1 MIWGKITTSV
11 HERTAMKGAA
21 IAASLAVVLSA
32 APVFAQAA
40 GQAPRPAAPAPA
52 SPAAAQ
58 PAPAAPPPPFPAGAK
73 IAFVNL
79 QQVANLSGEGKIST
93 GKVQALMAKKQTE
106 AQAKSKALADAQA
119 KLQSSGGILSDAA
132 RAQLEKDIERM
143 NVEGQRFQQD
153 AQAEINELSQQLQNE
168 FQQKLFPVLEAVS
181 KEKGIQVLLSAAD
194 AGVVWAEAGLDLTL
208 DAVKKLDAMAAA
220 AKAAPAP
227 AAAAPKPAASPA
239 PAPAA
244 PKP

>member
-1 MIWGKITTSV
+1 
-11 HERTAMKGAA
+11 MKVAA
-21 IAASLAVVLSA
+21 VAASLAVVLSA

-40 GQAPRPAAPAPA
+40 GQAPRPAPATPSPA
-52 SPAAAQ
+52 TPAAAQ
-58 PAPAAPPPPFPAGAK
+58 PATPPPPPPFPAGAK
-73 IAFVNL
+73 IGFVNL

-106 AQAKSKALADAQA
+106 AQTKSKALADAQA
-119 KLQSSGGILSDAA
+119 KLASSAGILSDAA

-208 DAVKKLDAMAAA
+208 DAVKKLDAMAP
-220 AKAAPAP
+220 AKAPSP
-227 AAAAPKPAASPA
+227 AAAAPRPAAPT

>member
-1 MIWGKITTSV
+1 
-11 HERTAMKGAA
+11 MKGAA

-52 SPAAAQ
+52 PPAAAQ
-58 PAPAAPPPPFPAGAK
+58 PAPAPAPPPPPPFPAGAK
-73 IAFVNL
+73 IGFVNL

-106 AQAKSKALADAQA
+106 AQTKSKALADAQA
-119 KLQSSGGILSDAA
+119 KLQSSAGILSDAA

-194 AGVVWAEAGLDLTL
+194 AGVVWAEPGLDLTL
-208 DAVKKLDAMAAA
+208 DAVRKLDAMAP
-220 AKAAPAP
+220 AKAPAP
-227 AAAAPKPAASPA
+227 AAAAPRPPA

-244 PKP
+244 AAPAPKP

>member
-1 MIWGKITTSV
+1 
-11 HERTAMKGAA
+11 MKGSAVAA
-21 IAASLAVVLSA
+21 TLAVVLSA
-32 APVFAQAA
+32 VPVFAQAA
-40 GQAPRPAAPAPA
+40 GQARPPAPAPA
-52 SPAAAQ
+52 PAAAQ
-58 PAPAAPPPPFPAGAK
+58 PAPAPPPPPAPFPTGAK

-93 GKVQALMAKKQTE
+93 AKVQALMQKKQVE

-119 KLQSSGGILSDAA
+119 KLQSSGAILSDAA

-153 AQAEINELSQQLQNE
+153 AQAEINELSQQLQGE

-181 KEKGIQVLLSAAD
+181 KEKGVQVLLSAAD
-194 AGVVWAEAGLDLTL
+194 AGVVWAEAGLDLTM
-208 DAVKKLDAMAAA
+208 DTVKKLDAMAQA
-220 AKAAPAP
+220 AKTAAPAAAPP
-227 AAAAPKPAASPA
+227 AAAAPKPAA
-239 PAPAA
+239 PAA

>member
-1 MIWGKITTSV
+1 
-11 HERTAMKGAA
+11 MKVAA
-21 IAASLAVVLSA
+21 VAASLALVLSA

-40 GQAPRPAAPAPA
+40 GQAPRPAPATPAPA
-52 SPAAAQ
+52 APAAAQ
-58 PAPAAPPPPFPAGAK
+58 PATPTPPPPFPAGAK
-73 IAFVNL
+73 IGFVNL
-79 QQVANLSGEGKIST
+79 QQVANLSGEGKVST

-106 AQAKSKALADAQA
+106 AQTKSKALADAQA
-119 KLQSSGGILSDAA
+119 KLQSSAGILSDNA

-208 DAVKKLDAMAAA
+208 DAVKKLDAMAS
-220 AKAAPAP
+220 AKPAAP
-227 AAAAPKPAASPA
+227 AAAAPRPPAPTPAATA
-239 PAPAA
+239 PAP
-244 PKP
+244 KP

>member
-1 MIWGKITTSV
+1 
-11 HERTAMKGAA
+11 MKGSAVAA
-21 IAASLAVVLSA
+21 TLAVVLSA
-32 APVFAQAA
+32 VPVFAQAA
-40 GQAPRPAAPAPA
+40 GQARPPAPAPA
-52 SPAAAQ
+52 PAAAQ
-58 PAPAAPPPPFPAGAK
+58 PAPAPPPPPAPFPTGAK

-93 GKVQALMAKKQTE
+93 AKVQALMQKKQVE

-119 KLQSSGGILSDAA
+119 KLQSSGAILSDAA

-153 AQAEINELSQQLQNE
+153 AQAEINELSQQLQGE

-181 KEKGIQVLLSAAD
+181 KEKGVQVLLSAAD

-208 DAVKKLDAMAAA
+208 DTVKKLDAMAAA
-220 AKAAPAP
+220 AKTAGAPTAPP
-227 AAAAPKPAASPA
+227 AAAAPKPAA
-239 PAPAA
+239 PAA

>member
-1 MIWGKITTSV
+1 
-11 HERTAMKGAA
+11 MKGSAVAA
-21 IAASLAVVLSA
+21 TLVVVLSA
-32 APVFAQAA
+32 APAFAQAA
-40 GQAPRPAAPAPA
+40 GQARPTAPAPA
-52 SPAAAQ
+52 PPAAAP
-58 PAPAAPPPPFPAGAK
+58 PAPAPAPPPPFPAGAK

-93 GKVQALMAKKQTE
+93 AKVQALMQKKQAE
-106 AQAKSKALADAQA
+106 AQAKSKTLADAQA
-119 KLQSSGGILSDAA
+119 KLQSSGAILSDAA

-143 NVEGQRFQQD
+143 NIEGQRFQQD

-208 DAVKKLDAMAAA
+208 DTVRKLDSMAAA
-220 AKAAPAP
+220 AKPAAP
-227 AAAAPKPAASPA
+227 AAAAPRPAAPPA
-239 PAPAA
+239 PAPTA

>member
-1 MIWGKITTSV
+1 
-11 HERTAMKGAA
+11 MKGAA

-40 GQAPRPAAPAPA
+40 GQAPRPAPVAPAPA
-52 SPAAAQ
+52 TPAAAQ
-58 PAPAAPPPPFPAGAK
+58 PATPPPPPPFPAGAK
-73 IAFVNL
+73 IGFVNL

-106 AQAKSKALADAQA
+106 AQTKSKALADAQA
-119 KLQSSGGILSDAA
+119 KLQSSGAILSDAA

-143 NVEGQRFQQD
+143 NIEGQRFQQD

-194 AGVVWAEAGLDLTL
+194 AGVVWAEPGLDLTL
-208 DAVKKLDAMAAA
+208 DTVKKLDQMTQA
-220 AKAAPAP
+220 AKPAAAP
-227 AAAAPKPAASPA
+227 AAAAPRPAAPA

-244 PKP
+244 PAPKP

>member
-1 MIWGKITTSV
+1 
-11 HERTAMKGAA
+11 MKGSAF
-21 IAASLAVVLSA
+21 AASLALLLSA
-32 APVFAQAA
+32 APLYAQAA
-40 GQAPRPAAPAPA
+40 GQARPAAPSPAP
-52 SPAAAQ
+52 PAAAQ
-58 PAPAAPPPPFPAGAK
+58 PAPAPVPPPPFPAGAK

-93 GKVQALMAKKQTE
+93 GKVQALMQKKQTE

-119 KLQSSGGILSDAA
+119 KLQTSGGIMSEAA

-194 AGVVWAEAGLDLTL
+194 AGVVWAEGGLDLTL
-208 DAVKKLDAMAAA
+208 DVVKKLDAMAAA
-220 AKAAPAP
+220 AKAPAP
-227 AAAAPKPAASPA
+227 AAAKPATPPPAA

>member
-1 MIWGKITTSV
+1 
-11 HERTAMKGAA
+11 MKGSAVAA
-21 IAASLAVVLSA
+21 TLAVVLSA

-40 GQAPRPAAPAPA
+40 GQAKPAAPA
-52 SPAAAQ
+52 PAAAQ
-58 PAPAAPPPPFPAGAK
+58 PAPAPPPPPAPFPTGAK

-93 GKVQALMAKKQTE
+93 AKVQALMQKKQVE

-119 KLQSSGGILSDAA
+119 KLQSSGAILSDAA

-153 AQAEINELSQQLQNE
+153 AQAEINELSQQLQGE

-181 KEKGIQVLLSAAD
+181 KEKGVQVLLSAAD

-208 DAVKKLDAMAAA
+208 DTVKKLDAMAAA
-220 AKAAPAP
+220 AKTAGAPTAPP
-227 AAAAPKPAASPA
+227 AAAAPKPAA
-239 PAPAA
+239 PAA

>member
-1 MIWGKITTSV
+1 
-11 HERTAMKGAA
+11 MKGSAVAA
-21 IAASLAVVLSA
+21 TLAVVLSA

-40 GQAPRPAAPAPA
+40 GQAKPAPPAPAPA
-52 SPAAAQ
+52 ATQ
-58 PAPAAPPPPFPAGAK
+58 PAPAPLPPPAPFPTGAK

-93 GKVQALMAKKQTE
+93 AKVQALMQKKQVE

-119 KLQSSGGILSDAA
+119 KLQSSGAILSDAA

-153 AQAEINELSQQLQNE
+153 AQAEINELSQQLQGE

-181 KEKGIQVLLSAAD
+181 KEKGVQVLLSAAD
-194 AGVVWAEAGLDLTL
+194 AGVVWAEAGLDLTM
-208 DAVKKLDAMAAA
+208 DTVKKLDAMAAA
-220 AKAAPAP
+220 AKTAAPPATPP
-227 AAAAPKPAASPA
+227 AAAAPKPAA
-239 PAPAA
+239 PAA

>member
-1 MIWGKITTSV
+1 
-11 HERTAMKGAA
+11 MKGSAVAA
-21 IAASLAVVLSA
+21 TLAVVLSA

-40 GQAPRPAAPAPA
+40 GQARPPAAPAPA
-52 SPAAAQ
+52 PAAAQ
-58 PAPAAPPPPFPAGAK
+58 PAPPPPPPAPFPTGAK

-93 GKVQALMAKKQTE
+93 AKVQALMQKKQVE

-119 KLQSSGGILSDAA
+119 KLQSSGAILSDAA

-153 AQAEINELSQQLQNE
+153 AQAEINELSQQLQGE

-181 KEKGIQVLLSAAD
+181 KEKGVQVLLSAAD
-194 AGVVWAEAGLDLTL
+194 AGVVWAEAGLDLTM
-208 DAVKKLDAMAAA
+208 DTVKKLDAMAQA
-220 AKAAPAP
+220 AKTAAPAAAPP
-227 AAAAPKPAASPA
+227 AAAAPKPAA
-239 PAPAA
+239 PAA